1 MKKLMI
7 ALAAVAVAAG
17 VQAANFE
24 WKMGKDSIKWHDE
37 TSTKTTTGFHG
48 SMNVYLF
55 NVGSTGFDAAFIS
68 ALEAGT
74 IKVTDLADQ
83 TGYIDTF
90 PTLTS
95 GTKCGAVEQNTV
107 TLNGFEGGDTTYFA
121 WIAYDT
127 ITGAAKNETYFYA
140 SQVKEASAW
149 ITGDELYTKDVA
161 KTAGWTSADY
171 TAHDATGTNW
181 HTVAAVPEPTSG
193 LLLLLGVAGMA
204 LRRKRA

>member
-24 WKMGKDSIKWHDE
+24 WSMGKDSIKWHDE
-37 TSTKTTTGFHG
+37 TVTKSTTGYHG
-48 SMNVYLF
+48 SMSVYLF

-68 ALEAGT
+68 ALEAGS
-74 IKVTDLADQ
+74 IKVADLTSQ
-83 TGYIDTF
+83 TGYIDVFATG
-90 PTLTS
+90 TGGTS
-95 GTKCGAVEQNTV
+95 SGKIAQNTV
-107 TLNGFEGGDTTYFA
+107 ELGGFEGGETTYFA

-140 SQVKEASAW
+140 SQAQQASAW
-149 ITGDELYTKDVA
+149 ITGDELYTKDGAFV
-161 KTAGWTSADY
+161 AGWTGEMY
-171 TAHDATGTNW
+171 TPHTATPNNW

-204 LRRKRA
+204 LRRKHA

>member
-24 WKMGKDSIKWHDE
+24 WAMGKDSIKWHDE
-37 TSTKTTTGFHG
+37 TVTKSTTGFHG
-48 SMNVYLF
+48 SMDVYLF

-74 IKVTDLADQ
+74 IKVDDLASQ

-90 PTLTS
+90 ATLTS
-95 GTKCGAVEQNTV
+95 NTKSGKVEQNTV
-107 TLNGFEGGDTTYFA
+107 TLNGFAGGESTYFA

-127 ITGAAKNETYFYA
+127 ITGASKNETYFYA
-140 SQVKEASAW
+140 SQAREATAW
-149 ITGDELYTKDVA
+149 ITGDEEFTKDLAAVA
-161 KTAGWTSADY
+161 TWSSDNY
-171 TAHDATGTNW
+171 TAHGATPTNW

-204 LRRKRA
+204 LRRKCA